1 MWILWHE
8 IFVKKETCGAFSQS
22 QKSAAAAARNS
33 NYARTATAAAATGS
47 SSYARTAAT
56 GYATAF

>member
-33 NYARTATAAAATGS
+33 NYARTPAAAATGS